1 MLAKIRSCT
10 LLGIHGQMV
19 DVEVDVQS
27 RGLPA
32 FDIVG
37 LPDAAVREAKE
48 RVKASIENSGFEFP
62 RHRIVVN
69 MAPADLKKEGP
80 GFDLPIAIG
89 VLAATGQVSRL
100 EYPDTLFSGEL
111 SLDGRLREVTGVLP
125 MAITARDGGLTRLVV
140 AAGNGEEGALV
151 KQVSVYAFMTL
162 GDVVDYLNAKTPFD
176 AVSLSDID
184 LDGDLYAE
192 DFADVRGQEGAK
204 RAIEVAAAGGHNLL
218 MIGSPGSG
226 KTMLARRI
234 PSVLPSMGFDE
245 ALEVTRI
252 YSVSGMLAEK
262 GSLVRQ
268 RPFRLPHHSVSN
280 AGLIGGGSVPRPG
293 EVSLAHNGVLFLDEL
308 PEFRKDVLE
317 LLRQPLEDG
326 RVTIARATATLSYPS
341 SVMLICAMN
350 PCPCGYYQDPV
361 KPCSCADHQ
370 IRRYLS
376 RISGPLLDRIDI
388 HIEVPRVEYND
399 LENQQPAERSSVI
412 RARVQKA
419 RDRQLARL
427 EGTSCHNNAQMS
439 SKTIR
444 QFCQL
449 SKEAKDLLRAAFV
462 RLGLSARAHDR
473 ILKVARTIAD
483 LSESDRIEA
492 EHLAEAISYRSLDK
506 KLWGH

>member
-1 MLAKIRSCT
+1 MLAKVRSCT
-10 LLGIHGQMV
+10 LLGIHGQLV
-19 DVEVDVQS
+19 EVEVDVQS

-48 RVKASIENSGFEFP
+48 RVKASILNSGFEFP

-89 VLAATGQVSRL
+89 VLAATGQVTRL
-100 EYPDTLFSGEL
+100 EFPDTLFSGEL
-111 SLDGRLREVTGVLP
+111 SLDGKLREVTGVLP
-125 MAITARDGGLTRLVV
+125 MAIAARDGGLSRLVV
-140 AAGNGEEGALV
+140 AAVNGEEGALV
-151 KQVSVYAFMTL
+151 RQVSVYALGTL
-162 GDVVDYLNAKTPFD
+162 GDVVDYLNMKTP
-176 AVSLSDID
+176 ATATSLGEID
-184 LDGDLYAE
+184 LNGDLYTE

-234 PSVLPSMGFDE
+234 PSVLPSMSFDE

-252 YSVSGMLAEK
+252 YSVSSMLAEK

-293 EVSLAHNGVLFLDEL
+293 EVSLAHHGVLFLDEL

-326 RVTIARATATLSYPS
+326 RVTIARAAATLSYPS
-341 SVMLICAMN
+341 QVMLICAMN
-350 PCPCGYYQDPV
+350 PCPC
-361 KPCSCADHQ
+361 
-370 IRRYLS
+370 
-376 RISGPLLDRIDI
+376 
-388 HIEVPRVEYND
+388 E
-399 LENQQPAERSSVI
+399 
-412 RARVQKA
+412 
-419 RDRQLARL
+419 
-427 EGTSCHNNAQMS
+427 
-439 SKTIR
+439 
-444 QFCQL
+444 
-449 SKEAKDLLRAAFV
+449 
-462 RLGLSARAHDR
+462 
-473 ILKVARTIAD
+473 
-483 LSESDRIEA
+483 
-492 EHLAEAISYRSLDK
+492 EHLGRNRKAS
-506 KLWGH
+506 

>member
-1 MLAKIRSCT
+1 VA
-10 LLGIHGQMV
+10 LG
-19 DVEVDVQS
+19 EVD
-27 RGLPA
+27 
-32 FDIVG
+32 
-37 LPDAAVREAKE
+37 
-48 RVKASIENSGFEFP
+48 
-62 RHRIVVN
+62 
-69 MAPADLKKEGP
+69 
-80 GFDLPIAIG
+80 
-89 VLAATGQVSRL
+89 
-100 EYPDTLFSGEL
+100 L
-111 SLDGRLREVTGVLP
+111 S
-125 MAITARDGGLTRLVV
+125 A
-140 AAGNGEEGALV
+140 
-151 KQVSVYAFMTL
+151 
-162 GDVVDYLNAKTPFD
+162 
-176 AVSLSDID
+176 
-184 LDGDLYAE
+184 DLYAE

-234 PSVLPSMGFDE
+234 PSVLPSMSFDE

-262 GSLVRQ
+262 GSLIRQ

-341 SVMLICAMN
+341 RVMLICAMN

-449 SKEAKDLLRAAFV
+449 SKEAKDLLRAAFI

-483 LSESDRIEA
+483 LAESDRIEA